1 MTDQAK
7 EAEDAK
13 IKLLERM
20 FEEGSVSWDQM
31 KKIAGFRDKE
41 LQELIENGLIEA
53 DGSYFGGS
61 KHYFP
66 TKKARKYLAERGV
79 RIYVQTPGGA
89 PLKNEKH
96 DEVLRNL
103 RLKFED
109 MGHKTWQSERCLR
122 QRGMV
127 EVTPDGI
134 LELGRRKIAFELE
147 LSSKTIKQYGE
158 RFEFYEKHP
167 AIDAV
172 LYFVA
177 TPNQREKLLELSKG
191 CRKIYVT
198 LLKNFSEH
206 EGKAY
211 VEHSGF
217 PGAIQLWKFLEVIN
231 RKRFIAVGDLQA
243 GTCER

>member
-1 MTDQAK
+1 MADQTKEPDQARM
-7 EAEDAK
+7 
-13 IKLLERM
+13 KLLERM
-20 FEEGSVSWDQM
+20 FDEGSVSWDQM
-31 KKIAGFRDKE
+31 KKISGFGDAA
-41 LQELIENGLIEA
+41 LQELIESGLVEG

-61 KHYFP
+61 VHYFP
-66 TKKARKYLAERGV
+66 TKKARKYLTSHGL
-79 RIYVQTPGGA
+79 RIYVKTPGGA

-109 MGHKTWQSERCLR
+109 MGHKIWQSERCLR

-127 EVTPDGI
+127 EVTPDGM
-134 LELGRRKIAFELE
+134 LELGRRKVAIELE
-147 LSSKTIKQYGE
+147 FSNKTIKEYGE

-198 LLKNFSEH
+198 LLKNFNEH

-211 VEHSGF
+211 VERAGF
-217 PGAIQLWKFLEVIN
+217 PGAIQLWKFLEVIS
-231 RKRFIAVGDLQA
+231 RKRFIAPGDLQVQ
-243 GTCER
+243 